1 VEEAGIRATLMEINL
16 RRTNYAVR
24 FAVCALGRDWDGC
37 RKQIPELESEPVRI
51 WFHIA
56 AEMVT
61 AVCLISAGIAL
72 LSNTSWA
79 VQLYLV
85 ALGMLF
91 YTSIVSPGYFAQ
103 RGQWGWLGMFAGI
116 IILGL
121 VSITFVL

>member
-1 VEEAGIRATLMEINL
+1 MLFASLYALLVGIGMVAQWTAS
-16 RRTNYAVR
+16 YV
-24 FAVCALGRDWDGC
+24 
-37 RKQIPELESEPVRI
+37 RKQIPELVSEPVRI
-51 WFHIA
+51 WFRIT

-61 AVCLISAGIAL
+61 AVCLVFAGIAL

-116 IILGL
+116 IVLGL